1 MLRSGCSLQKY
12 LAIAAIL
19 LWGSRWSS
27 ADQFTFDTPARWQTW
42 QLPSGVVQADDQGYL
57 RLTRF
62 RTDINAVLD
71 APNFT
76 HSTKTRGEVR
86 GGIWKANTNPDTAPR
101 LIDGDA
107 ETYWQPA
114 PDADLAEWEV
124 DIDLGRPVLAREIR
138 LTFPDQEGARPF
150 RQFNVYV
157 AAGPRSLPNDD
168 VFEYK
173 RVYSTT
179 LPNERTQITF
189 PLNYFRDDTTRVID
203 EGLQVDLDRERSY
216 RAVQYVRV
224 DAGEKNPDAALAEIE
239 VIAVGDNLGL
249 GTLERNS
256 SFDNGLLARDPQ
268 FVFDG
273 DMDTYTNIFTVK
285 SLGTW
290 RDDGAWWEVDLGTL
304 FWIDGMFLYWQ
315 GRGEGTSG
323 LNSTPNLGGYAF
335 YSSDGQR
342 TATGD
347 IDYDLLLQEGEEIP
361 GSDSY
366 LTSLR
371 RFRYLF
377 KPRPIRYLFWHAL
390 ETGGVEWKSRLLELM
405 LFSPGYPARVVVRS
419 DFIDLGQLKGDDRP
433 RVIKGISW
441 DVELPSG
448 TKIQLRSRSG
458 STLEEMYA
466 FYDAKGT
473 PVTEERWKSIPKSIR
488 GQVDTTI
495 VIGADWDEW
504 SNFYQFSSEPFK
516 SASPRRF
523 VQLELILSTDDS
535 QVAPV
540 LRSLSIEFEEALI
553 QEARGRVLPRQ
564 VHSNQET
571 RFTYTLWPWADA
583 SDSGFDLL
591 RLAIPG
597 PLDPGDVEIRIGERS
612 IIADDILVQGD
623 SLLLVT
629 LPTPVV
635 SDSVQLSFTTRVLR
649 YATVFSL
656 DLGHAARPGLWQLV
670 RPAQRNAN
678 LVFLSDLPASNR
690 LIGDLQV
697 TPVFSPNGDGVN
709 ESAEIRFVIFKVD
722 TPRPRVRIFDLA
734 GRLIAELNQPG
745 GRDVVAFTWSGRD
758 RNGERVQPGI
768 YLCSVDLGAEAG
780 EHTAVRSVVVA
791 Y

>member
-12 LAIAAIL
+12 LAIAATL
-19 LWGSRWSS
+19 LLCARWSS
-27 ADQFTFDTPARWQTW
+27 ADRFTFDTPARWQTW
-42 QLPSGVVQADDQGYL
+42 QLPAGVVQADDRGYL

-71 APNFT
+71 APDFT

-86 GGIWKANTNPDTAPR
+86 GGIWKANTNPATAPR

-107 ETYWQPA
+107 QTFWQPA

-157 AAGPRSLPNDD
+157 AAGPRSLPDD
-168 VFEYK
+168 DIFEYK

-179 LPNERTQITF
+179 LPNERARVTF
-189 PLNYFRDDTTRVID
+189 PLEYFSDDTTRVVD
-203 EGLQVDLDRERSY
+203 EMLEVDLDRERGY
-216 RAVQYVRV
+216 RAVQFVRI

-239 VIAVGDNLGL
+239 VIAVGDNVGL

-268 FVFDG
+268 LMFDG

-285 SLGTW
+285 SQGTW
-290 RDDGAWWEVDLGTL
+290 RDDGAWWEVDLGAL

-315 GRGEGTSG
+315 GQGEGTSG
-323 LNSTPNLGGYAF
+323 MSSTPNLGGYAF

-342 TATGD
+342 TASGD

-361 GSDSY
+361 GPAAY
-366 LTSLR
+366 LTSRR

-377 KPRPIRYLFWHAL
+377 KPRQIRYLFWHAL
-390 ETGGVEWKSRLLELM
+390 ETGAFEWKSRLLELM

-419 DFIDLGQLKGDDRP
+419 DFIDLGQLKGDGRP

-441 DVELPSG
+441 DAELPPD
-448 TKIQLRSRSG
+448 TRIQLRSRSG
-458 STLEEMYA
+458 NSLEEMYV
-466 FYDAKGT
+466 FYDKKGT
-473 PVTEERWKSIPKSIR
+473 SVSEEKWKSIPKVIR

-495 VIGADWDEW
+495 VTGADWDEW
-504 SNFYQFSSEPFK
+504 SNFYQFSGEPFK

-523 VQLELILSTDDS
+523 VQLELILSTDDPR
-535 QVAPV
+535 VAPA
-540 LRSLSIEFEEALI
+540 LRALSIEFEDALLQEAL
-553 QEARGRVLPRQ
+553 GRVLPRQ
-564 VHSNQET
+564 VHSNQNT
-571 RFTYTLWPWADA
+571 RFTYTLWPWADTG
-583 SDSGFDLL
+583 DSGFDLL
-591 RLAIPG
+591 RLGIPG
-597 PLDPGDVEIRIGERS
+597 PLDPGDVEIRIGEKS
-612 IIADDILVQGD
+612 VAPDDIFVQGD
-623 SLLLVT
+623 SLLFIT
-629 LPTPVV
+629 LPAPVV
-635 SDSVQLSFTTRVLR
+635 SDSMQLVFTTRVLR
-649 YATVFSL
+649 NATVFSL
-656 DLGHAARPGLWQLV
+656 DLGHAASPGLWQLV
-670 RPAQRNAN
+670 QPSERKADI
-678 LVFLSDLPASNR
+678 VFLSDLPASNR

-709 ESAEIRFVIFKVD
+709 ETAKIHFAIFKVD

-734 GRLIAELNQPG
+734 GRLVAELNRPD
-745 GRDVVAFTWSGRD
+745 GRDVVTFTWSGRN
-758 RNGERVQPGI
+758 RNDKRVQPGI
-768 YLCSVDLGAEAG
+768 YLCRIDLGAETG
-780 EHTAVRSVVVA
+780 EDTAIRSLVVA

>member
-1 MLRSGCSLQKY
+1 MSRSGYSLQKY

-19 LWGSRWSS
+19 LLCARWSS
-27 ADQFTFDTPARWQTW
+27 AERFIFDTPARWQTW
-42 QLPSGVVQADDQGYL
+42 QLPAGVVQADDEGNL

-86 GGIWKANTNPDTAPR
+86 GGIWKANTSPATAPR

-107 ETYWQPA
+107 ETFWQPA

-124 DIDLGRPVLAREIR
+124 DIDLGRPVLARRIH

-157 AAGPRSLPNDD
+157 AAGPRSLPDDD

-179 LPNERTQITF
+179 LPNERTLVTF
-189 PLNYFRDDTTRVID
+189 PLEYFSDDTTRVID
-203 EGLQVDLDRERSY
+203 EGLEVDLNRERSY
-216 RAVQYVRV
+216 RAVQFVRV
-224 DAGEKNPDAALAEIE
+224 DAGEKTPDAALAEIE
-239 VIAVGDNLGL
+239 VIAVGDNVGL

-268 FVFDG
+268 LMFDG
-273 DMDTYTNIFTVK
+273 DMDTYANIFTVK
-285 SLGTW
+285 SQGTW
-290 RDDGAWWEVDLGTL
+290 RDDGVWWEVDLGAL

-335 YSSDGQR
+335 YFSDGQR
-342 TATGD
+342 TASGD
-347 IDYDLLLQEGEEIP
+347 IDYDLLLQEGEEILGP
-361 GSDSY
+361 AFY
-366 LTSLR
+366 LASQR

-377 KPRPIRYLFWHAL
+377 RPRQIRYLFWHAL
-390 ETGGVEWKSRLLELM
+390 EIGTVEWKSRLLELM

-419 DFIDLGQLKGDDRP
+419 DFIDLGQLKGDGRF
-433 RVIKGISW
+433 RVIKGIFW
-441 DVELPSG
+441 DAELPPD
-448 TKIQLRSRSG
+448 TRIQLRSRSG
-458 STLEEMYA
+458 NALEEMYV
-466 FYDAKGT
+466 FYDKKGT
-473 PVTEERWKSIPKSIR
+473 PVTEEQWKSLPKVIR

-495 VIGADWDEW
+495 VTGADWDEW
-504 SNFYQFSSEPFK
+504 SNFYQFSGEPFK

-523 VQLELILSTDDS
+523 VQLELILSTDDPR
-535 QVAPV
+535 VAPA

-553 QEARGRVLPRQ
+553 QEALGRVLPRQ

-571 RFTYTLWPWADA
+571 RFTYTLWPWADTG
-583 SDSGFDLL
+583 DSGFDLL
-591 RLAIPG
+591 RLGIPG
-597 PLDPGDVEIRIGERS
+597 PLDPGDVEIRIGEKS
-612 IIADDILVQGD
+612 IAPSDIFVQGD
-623 SLLLVT
+623 SLLFVT
-629 LPTPVV
+629 LPAPVV
-635 SDSVQLSFTTRVLR
+635 SDSIQLVFTTRVLR
-649 YATVFSL
+649 NATVFSL
-656 DLGHAARPGLWQLV
+656 DLGHAASPGLWQLV
-670 RPAQRNAN
+670 QPSERKADI
-678 LVFLSDLPASNR
+678 VFLSDLPASNR

-709 ESAEIRFVIFKVD
+709 ETAEIRFAIFKVD
-722 TPRPRVRIFDLA
+722 RPRPRVRIFDLA
-734 GRLIAELNQPG
+734 GRLMAELNRPD
-745 GRDVVAFTWSGRD
+745 GRDVVTFTWSGRD
-758 RNGERVQPGI
+758 RNDERVQPGI
-768 YLCSVDLGAEAG
+768 YLCRVDLGAEMG
-780 EHTAVRSVVVA
+780 EGTAVRSLVVA